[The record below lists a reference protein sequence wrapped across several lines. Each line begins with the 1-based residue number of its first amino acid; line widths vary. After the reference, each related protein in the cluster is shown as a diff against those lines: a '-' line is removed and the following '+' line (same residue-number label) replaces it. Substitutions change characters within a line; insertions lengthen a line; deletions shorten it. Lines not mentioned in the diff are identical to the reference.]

1 MLNLVCAPLI
11 DCSINTVVWRRYVKL
26 LCCYVFYFEIHNK
39 VNINFIYIFHRPNA
53 YSVGQK
59 VQMLATELQ
68 AKKLETHWNLY
79 PFYKWKNY
87 VHCKILCNLKILK
100 RVKTFE
106 HDLLSLT
113 LTLLNFVVEHTY
125 TFTSFSSPF
134 TCIRTWTVLLITLR
148 LPSQLNLP
156 CLFCF
161 FSSSLGQGYSL
172 IKCGYLLQ
180 KNAKFTINVAWF
192 SLFSRIFFYVQS
204 FLSSI
209 VLCAFKSHILISV
222 VSIIRIGRRIQE

>member
-26 LCCYVFYFEIHNK
+26 LCCYVFSFEIHNK
-39 VNINFIYIFHRPNA
+39 VNIDFIYIFHRPNA

-79 PFYKWKNY
+79 PFYKWKIY

-106 HDLLSLT
+106 YDLLSLT

-161 FSSSLGQGYSL
+161 FQFFRSRLQFNKMWLLIAEKCKIYYKCSL
-172 IKCGYLLQ
+172 
-180 KNAKFTINVAWF
+180 V
-192 SLFSRIFFYVQS
+192 
-204 FLSSI
+204 
-209 VLCAFKSHILISV
+209 
-222 VSIIRIGRRIQE
+222 

>member
-26 LCCYVFYFEIHNK
+26 LCCYVFSFEIHNK

-68 AKKLETHWNLY
+68 AKTLETHWNLY

-106 HDLLSLT
+106 YDLLSLT

-134 TCIRTWTVLLITLR
+134 T
-148 LPSQLNLP
+148 
-156 CLFCF
+156 
-161 FSSSLGQGYSL
+161 Y
-172 IKCGYLLQ
+172 
-180 KNAKFTINVAWF
+180 
-192 SLFSRIFFYVQS
+192 FSRIFFYVQS

-209 VLCAFKSHILISV
+209 VLCVFKSHILISV